1 MLHVPAGGTPRRDAS
16 TVVLLSDAGRQ
27 GALLSDAPLSDA
39 GRQGA
44 ADAREAIMAFCN
56 ERGVPQPTLVLTSP
70 LQRALQTAALL
81 FPEHPNVVVREEL
94 RERRT
99 GLTCSMD
106 LPDLLTAF
114 DSCLTAFDRL

>member
-1 MLHVPAGGTPRRDAS
+1 
-16 TVVLLSDAGRQ
+16 VLLSDAGRQ

-44 ADAREAIMAFCN
+44 ADAREAIMAFSGPSAMSAAC
-56 ERGVPQPTLVLTSP
+56 RSRRSCARRHCS
-70 LQRALQTAALL
+70 RALQTAGLL